1 MTNTSNQQ
9 PNIIL
14 LKTDIDV
21 SKIRKQLDEFKS
33 DWGSQKG
40 LGNTEIQDPHKYI
53 TTVDVLQLIMGG
65 LEKPGQYVG
74 DSEICTKS
82 PAYKNHT
89 AVIEYL
95 NQYFSDIRRCGFL
108 ALPPNEI
115 VGAHIDEGTYYLDK
129 DRYHLSIQG
138 TYRYFVGNQA
148 LNVGPGMLF
157 WFNNKLPHGAAN
169 TGDETRITFVF
180 DVPHS
185 PDNLQNQWTK
195 LKS

>member
-148 LNVGPGMLF
+148 FKCYFRYAILVQQQTTS
-157 WFNNKLPHGAAN
+157 WCSQH
-169 TGDETRITFVF
+169 
-180 DVPHS
+180 
-185 PDNLQNQWTK
+185 W
-195 LKS
+195 